1 MKTGLRYCTI
11 CLALVLALS
20 AAACGA
26 PAQEDGT
33 ETNTIVITLPPTPA
47 ATPTPAPTPTPT
59 PEPTPEPTPTPE
71 PLPLAGVVIGLDPG
85 HQAHSNSEH
94 EPVAPGSSS
103 TKKKVS
109 SGTYGRF
116 TGVKEHE
123 VNMAVGLLL
132 RDLLEKAGATVIMT
146 RESADVDI
154 SNAERAELFNE
165 HEVDLGLRLHCNGS
179 DDPEVHG
186 AFMLVPAE
194 NPYKEDCI
202 RAAEAILTAYGEATG
217 ISIRKG
223 LTYRSD
229 QTGFNWCQRP
239 VTNIEM
245 GHMTNE
251 EEDHKLTD
259 GDFQVKMAQGIFNG
273 IMNYFEGEE

>member
-1 MKTGLRYCTI
+1 MKAKLIFTI
-11 CLALVLALS
+11 CSVALLAVLLTG
-20 AAACGA
+20 CGA
-26 PAQEDGT
+26 KKPDDS
-33 ETNTIVITLPPTPA
+33 
-47 ATPTPAPTPTPT
+47 PAPTLPNIESEQPDDARSEVSGTPAPT

>member
-1 MKTGLRYCTI
+1 VKNSLRYCAI
-11 CLALVLALS
+11 WLALVLALS

-26 PAQEDGT
+26 PARENET

-47 ATPTPAPTPTPT
+47 VTSAPAPTPTPT

-71 PLPLAGVVIGLDPG
+71 PLPLEGVVIGLDPG

-132 RDLLEKAGATVIMT
+132 RDLLEEAGATEVMT
-146 RESADVDI
+146 RENADVDI
-154 SNAERAELFNE
+154 SNVERAELFNR

-186 AFMLVPAE
+186 AFMLVPTE

-202 RAAEAILTAYGEATG
+202 RAAEAILAAYGEATG

-259 GDFQVKMAQGIFNG
+259 GDFQVKMAQGIFDG

>member
-202 RAAEAILTAYGEATG
+202 R
-217 ISIRKG
+217 R
-223 LTYRSD
+223 R
-229 QTGFNWCQRP
+229 RP
-239 VTNIEM
+239 S
-245 GHMTNE
+245 
-251 EEDHKLTD
+251 
-259 GDFQVKMAQGIFNG
+259 
-273 IMNYFEGEE
+273 